1 MDFRS
6 LDADWDAAA
15 RRYLFGR
22 RAAVLGSS
30 NVSTPKTREL
40 YLISPA
46 LKPAAPEN
54 GARGRRTPPNRYAR
68 RPCQPQRYHY
78 QLLQALTT
86 LRLRLMIK

>member
-46 LKPAAPEN
+46 LKPAAPED
-54 GARGRRTPPNRYAR
+54 GRTPPNRYAR

-78 QLLQALTT
+78 PLLEALTT
-86 LRLRLMIK
+86 LRLRLMIE